1 MAKNIPVIKLEVPT
15 PHLSPLPLPKGRGDK
30 NRSASRSKTETR
42 NMAQRTARETALA
55 ALRLWRK
62 EKRFADSI
70 ISGIL
75 AHADLTLSDRAF
87 ALELF
92 YGVLRNLTLLDFW
105 IDCLRASRIETNVR
119 DFLRLGLYQLF
130 LLKTP
135 EHAAVHETVAMAPQK
150 QRPIINAVLRAAT
163 RQRTELLEN
172 ADAQPLFVRTSHP
185 QFLVERWQ
193 QYLGAEYTE
202 KLCKWNNR
210 PALMY
215 GRINRLK
222 IDPETFLQLYPDAR
236 PLAGNPDFV
245 EFETLPAVALD
256 SGQCYIQDPSTA
268 IACQLLNPNPGEKIL
283 DACAAPGGKTTYVAQ
298 LMQNRGVIIAC
309 DRDRKRL
316 QILKDNVGSLG
327 ITIVRAIRYDWTRDH
342 LPKDILSVAPF
353 DRVLLDAPCTNTGV
367 MRRRIDVRWRL
378 GPQDFSR
385 MSNEQLTIAR
395 AALSL
400 LKPGGTLVY
409 STCSLEP
416 EENEGIV
423 RRLLAEPMPPALK
436 AEKESLPFR
445 DGFDGA
451 YAAKLVRTA

>member
-1 MAKNIPVIKLEVPT
+1 
-15 PHLSPLPLPKGRGDK
+15 
-30 NRSASRSKTETR
+30 
-42 NMAQRTARETALA
+42 MAQRSARETALA

-75 AHADLTLSDRAF
+75 ANAGLTLSDRAF

-105 IDCLRASRIETNVR
+105 IDCLRASRIENSVR
-119 DFLRLGLYQLF
+119 DILRLGFYQVF
-130 LLKTP
+130 LLKTS
-135 EHAAVHETVAMAPQK
+135 EHAAVHETVAIAAKK
-150 QRPIINAVLRAAT
+150 QASIVNAVLRTAI
-163 RQRTELLEN
+163 RQRNKLF
-172 ADAQPLFVRTSHP
+172 ADANAQPLFLRTSHP

-193 QYLGAEYTE
+193 QRFGAECTE
-202 KLCKWNNR
+202 ELCKWNNR
-210 PALMY
+210 PAPIF
-215 GRINRLK
+215 GRINRIK
-222 IDPETFLQLYPDAR
+222 IDRETFAQLYPDSR
-236 PLAGNPDFV
+236 LLPGNPDFV
-245 EFETLPAVALD
+245 EFNILPTAALD

-268 IACQLLNPNPGEKIL
+268 IACQLLDPKPGENIL
-283 DACAAPGGKTTYVAQ
+283 DACAAPGGKTAYLAQ
-298 LMQNRGVIIAC
+298 LMNNRGVIIAC
-309 DRDRKRL
+309 DRDHKRL
-316 QILKDNVGSLG
+316 QVLKDNVGRLG
-327 ITIVRAIRYDWTRDH
+327 TTIVRAVRHNWTRNH
-342 LPKDILSVAPF
+342 PPEEILSIAPF

-378 GPQDFSR
+378 RSEDFSR

-395 AALSL
+395 AVLRL

-416 EENEGIV
+416 EENEQVV
-423 RRLLAEPMPPALK
+423 RRLLAELPALGLE

-451 YAAKLVRTA
+451 YAARLTRTA